1 MAHCLTQVD
10 YILGSNPSGLS
21 YMVGYGLKFP
31 QRIHH
36 RGSSLPSMSTF
47 HGHIGCHDGN
57 SYLATKM
64 PNQNVL
70 VGAVVGG
77 PNNNDQ
83 FLDSRLNIS
92 QSEPATY
99 LNAPLVGALA
109 FFKGGK

>member
-1 MAHCLTQVD
+1 MQVD
-10 YILGSNPSGLS
+10 YILGSNPLGMS
-21 YMVGYGLKFP
+21 YMVGYGPKFP

-47 HGHIGCHDGN
+47 HEHIGCHDGN
-57 SYLATKM
+57 SYLVTKM
-64 PNQNVL
+64 PNRNVL

-77 PNNNDQ
+77 PDNNDQ
-83 FLDSRLNIS
+83 FLDSRLNVS

-99 LNAPLVGALA
+99 FNAPLVGALA